1 VTWSSVV
8 IIEVVGAGRHGLMVG
23 AASRSTQRCSSPD
36 RAGVRSGLMGRNT
49 TARRR
54 RIPRAM
60 RAAFESVHC
69 PVVVVQPIV
78 GAAGQVID
86 GRIVFVNGAAVA
98 QLPHRAD
105 SAFVSE
111 VFSDPLGSLVRL
123 VADSWVLSGRHQA
136 TLEGFTGSLQVLA
149 ERDGGFVVLTVLD
162 RAETYEAVQRMEQS
176 EARFRDIVQQLQVSL
191 TLLEPVVDVDGDLVD
206 AMVRF
211 RNARADADRPGTVLV
226 NRLVSDTYLSPDDF
240 LAVLA
245 EAWATGRTVNT
256 SIRNDGTERMSS
268 LRPDYIETTVARIG
282 DLLVEISDDR
292 SDERSH
298 LEELERSERLYRAIA
313 DEVRQ
318 PLHINRPIFD
328 DDDELVDFEV
338 VYANHAAEAA
348 RRRADSLVGMR
359 TSAVIADW
367 ASGDALRA
375 GRRAM
380 LRGGDPV
387 DVDARVIGD
396 DGDSFAVR
404 LQLRR
409 MGDHMVSFLMPPG
422 P

>member
-1 VTWSSVV
+1 
-8 IIEVVGAGRHGLMVG
+8 
-23 AASRSTQRCSSPD
+23 
-36 RAGVRSGLMGRNT
+36 
-49 TARRR
+49 
-54 RIPRAM
+54 
-60 RAAFESVHC
+60 
-69 PVVVVQPIV
+69 VVVVRPII

-86 GRIVFVNGAAVA
+86 GRIVFVNRAAVA

-105 SAFVSE
+105 SAFISE

-123 VADSWVLSGRHQA
+123 VAESWVLSGRHQV
-136 TLEGFTGSLQVLA
+136 TLDEFSGSLQVLA
-149 ERDGGFVVLTVLD
+149 ERDGGLVVLTVLD
-162 RAETYEAVQRMEQS
+162 RAETHEAVQRMEQS

-191 TLLEPVVDVDGDLVD
+191 TLLEPVLDVDGQLVD

-240 LAVLA
+240 IAVLA
-245 EAWATGRTVNT
+245 EAWATGRTVTT

-328 DDDELVDFEV
+328 EDDELVDFEV
-338 VYANHAAEAA
+338 VYVNHAAEAA
-348 RRRADSLVGMR
+348 RRRSDSIVGMR
-359 TSAVIADW
+359 SSQVIADW
-367 ASGDALRA
+367 PSGEALRA
-375 GRRAM
+375 ARRAM
-380 LRGGDPV
+380 LRGGEPV
-387 DVDARVIGD
+387 EVDALVAAD
-396 DGDSFAVR
+396 DGSAFGVR

-409 MGDHMVSFLMPPG
+409 MGDHLVTFLVPPT